1 MKRIE
6 KALEYITVVILAFLV
21 IIVTLQIAA
30 RIFSISIMWTEELAR
45 YTLIYLT
52 FLGAALA
59 FYKGEGLR
67 ITILIDKFSLKIRK
81 INDSLILLLT
91 LCATIFVAYVSI
103 SLIQSLWDS
112 PTAALR
118 WSKGLITII
127 LPVGFSLVA
136 LRIVKD
142 VKTLFKT

>member
-45 YTLIYLT
+45 YTLVYLT